1 MVMLQPGCVLK
12 GGTPQFFMRFKNVG
26 NHLGIEIYF
35 WGVPQRIVSFEA
47 GPPKWIV
54 CSSGEPSTN
63 QGFFSFSVAV
73 VGIVYLN
80 ASVFLRGSGLEKS
93 TARMGTPSL
102 QVLLGIYT
110 IFGPLNPMVPLSL
123 RGNFDPE
130 ASQQASNSMLQFLLP
145 EGLPHSSSTVGNGRC
160 MPHFS
165 RFSIWS
171 RFVEEERNHAVQVKS
186 TTFAFHF
193 LGRGVLGYGSDLY
206 HPRNM
211 EI

>member
-1 MVMLQPGCVLK
+1 
-12 GGTPQFFMRFKNVG
+12 
-26 NHLGIEIYF
+26 
-35 WGVPQRIVSFEA
+35 
-47 GPPKWIV
+47 
-54 CSSGEPSTN
+54 
-63 QGFFSFSVAV
+63 
-73 VGIVYLN
+73 
-80 ASVFLRGSGLEKS
+80 
-93 TARMGTPSL
+93 MGTPSL

-193 LGRGVLGYGSDLY
+193 LGRGVHTWIRIRFVSPPKHGNIIWSYIWMANNQIHTHHFDSFWGCLVNNPLPGSIHSPLVDMDPPLAK
-206 HPRNM
+206 HRANTPKNTPKDQR
-211 EI
+211 EPFATHSGKQSSVGLPPIFWT